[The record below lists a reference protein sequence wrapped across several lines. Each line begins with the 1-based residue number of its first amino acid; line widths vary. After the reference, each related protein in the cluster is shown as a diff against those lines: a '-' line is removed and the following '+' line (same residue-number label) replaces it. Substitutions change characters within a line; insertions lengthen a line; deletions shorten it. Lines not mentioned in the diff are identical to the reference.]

1 MAAALLQFR
10 RNDCHKTEVCYQAR
24 SICVL
29 AGNSDL
35 AQQKVKRV
43 G

>member
-10 RNDCHKTEVCYQAR
+10 RNDRHNTEVCYQTR
-24 SICVL
+24 STCVL